1 MQTIEIL
8 TYKIN
13 YKSSRSV
20 KNDIRVFKMFKSFYK
35 WFCYCM
41 YDWLKILICLLFYS
55 FLSRIHVII
64 LKSEFQE
71 CRNVSVYTVQTY
83 SHTYSLLH
91 CAFHKCRTGIY
102 VDYVVALSGW
112 RFFNCST
119 TPLECWHKIRI
130 PGFWFVFL
138 LKLSKWSLDICL
150 KREKKTECIL

>member
-1 MQTIEIL
+1 MVLLLYVWLIE
-8 TYKIN
+8 N
-13 YKSSRSV
+13 F
-20 KNDIRVFKMFKSFYK
+20 NMF
-35 WFCYCM
+35 
-41 YDWLKILICLLFYS
+41 IILLFS
-55 FLSRIHVII
+55 FSNSCHNFEVWISRMQKC
-64 LKSEFQE
+64 LCLYRS
-71 CRNVSVYTVQTY
+71 N
-83 SHTYSLLH
+83 TYSLLH

-150 KREKKTECIL
+150 KREKKRSAFYSSGKMKERNW

>member
-64 LKSEFQE
+64 WNLNFKNAEMFLFIPFKLI
-71 CRNVSVYTVQTY
+71 
-83 SHTYSLLH
+83 HTYSLLH

-130 PGFWFVFL
+130 PSFGLFF
-138 LKLSKWSLDICL
+138 S
-150 KREKKTECIL
+150 